1 MPFVKLDCGMLN
13 SSLWPDSE
21 ARTVFITALL
31 MASPVEIKE
40 PLDQINVRS
49 LKPTG
54 FQVPPG
60 WYGMV
65 DAAGVGIVRR
75 AGLEQEEGLAALER
89 LSAPDPDSRSERFDG
104 RRVARVNGGYLVL
117 NYDIYRQKDHTAAAR
132 VRRYRERKALAAKV
146 VTRDGVDVTR
156 NVTQA
161 EAEAEAESREQRA
174 EEDAHTASSSLA
186 ECVRP
191 ADGSQ
196 STLVNR
202 STAVNQRELTNQA
215 EQEFIQ
221 LWEVCERRDNK
232 AGALKAYLKARKS
245 GKMPDLATVKEAY
258 CRLAESWDWTKED
271 RQYHPMMSTW
281 LNREGWNERPRGGGP
296 PQSALK
302 MIFPVKPNRTPEE
315 EARMSEGAEIAED

>member
-31 MASPVEIKE
+31 MASPVEIRE

-49 LKPTG
+49 LEPTG

-104 RRVARVNGGYLVL
+104 RRIARVNGGYLVL

-132 VRRYRERKALAAKV
+132 VRRYRERKALEAKA
-146 VTRDGVDVTR
+146 VTRDRVDVTR
-156 NVTQA
+156 NVTQEEEESRVHKQ
-161 EAEAEAESREQRA
+161 EAKKTSSPPAPKQTSMAES
-174 EEDAHTASSSLA
+174 
-186 ECVRP
+186 
-191 ADGSQ
+191 
-196 STLVNR
+196 
-202 STAVNQRELTNQA
+202 
-215 EQEFIQ
+215 EFDQ

-232 AGALKAYLKARKS
+232 AGAMKAYLKARKS

-281 LNREGWNERPRGGGP
+281 LNREGWNEKPRGGGP

-302 MIFPVKPNRTPEE
+302 MIFPVKANRTPEE